1 MNGWLMLNKPK
12 GFTSNY
18 CLNILK
24 KKFSLKKT
32 GYVGTLDPLA
42 SGLLPIAIGE
52 STKSIKYFENLDKTY
67 LFQVRWGIETTTL
80 DQEGTVIKNN
90 DIIPS
95 KKSILSILNKFK
107 GKILQTPPIYSAVR
121 INGRRAYD
129 LARMGL
135 KFNIHPKEIF
145 VNNIRLIKHDTVQKK
160 SIFLIKCKTG
170 CYVRSLVQ
178 DLAKLLNTAAY
189 CTQIDRRRV
198 GIFTQKRSLKLDFC
212 MNIEKKEELK
222 KFLLAIPEVLYHIPQ
237 IKLDDKRLE
246 LIKNGMKVSM
256 YEEIGSSNFEN
267 YIISSSKHILA
278 LGTVKAGYFYP
289 KRILKL

>member
-1 MNGWLMLNKPK
+1 MNGWLMLNKPE

-32 GYVGTLDPLA
+32 GYAGTLDPLA
-42 SGLLPIAIGE
+42 TGLLPIAIGE

-67 LFQVRWGIETTTL
+67 LFKVRWGIETTTL
-80 DQEGTVIKNN
+80 DKEGVILKKN
-90 DIIPS
+90 DIIPAKS
-95 KKSILSILNKFK
+95 SILSILNKFK
-107 GKILQTPPIYSAVR
+107 GKILQTPPTYSAVR

-129 LARMGL
+129 LARKGL
-135 KFNIHPKEIF
+135 KFNIKSKEIF
-145 VNNIRLIKHDTVQKK
+145 VNNIRLLKHDIIHKK

-170 CYVRSLVQ
+170 CYVRSIVK
-178 DLAKLLNTAAY
+178 DLAKLLNTVAY
-189 CTQIDRRRV
+189 CTQIDRRRI
-198 GIFTQKRSLKLDFC
+198 GIFTKKRSLKLDFC
-212 MNIEKKEELK
+212 MNMKKKEELK
-222 KFLLAIPEVLYHIPQ
+222 KFILDIPEVLYHIPQ